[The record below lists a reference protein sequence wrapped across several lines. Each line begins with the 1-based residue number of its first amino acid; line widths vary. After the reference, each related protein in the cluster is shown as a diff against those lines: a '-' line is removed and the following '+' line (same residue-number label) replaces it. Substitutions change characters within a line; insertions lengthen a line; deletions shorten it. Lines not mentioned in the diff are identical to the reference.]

1 MTERSEPAGETGET
15 TKALEVEV
23 HGYVQGVGFRYSCQ
37 AEASRLGVR
46 GWARN
51 NDFEG
56 TVSGHFEGHS
66 DAVDALVDW
75 CRQGPRYAQVTRVDV
90 HPASTQGH
98 TRFSIIG

>member
-1 MTERSEPAGETGET
+1 MASNPGSTS
-15 TKALEVEV
+15 KAVSVEV

-37 AEASRLGVR
+37 AEAMRLGVT

-56 TVSGHFEGHS
+56 TVSGHFEGPS
-66 DAVDALVDW
+66 EAVEALVDW

-90 HPASTQGH
+90 SPASAKGH
-98 TRFSIIG
+98 SRFSIIG